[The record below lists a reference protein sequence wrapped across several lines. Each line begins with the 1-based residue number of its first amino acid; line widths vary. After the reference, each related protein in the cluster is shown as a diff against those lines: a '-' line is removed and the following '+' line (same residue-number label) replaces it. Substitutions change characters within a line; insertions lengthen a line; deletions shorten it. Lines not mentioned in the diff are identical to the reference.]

1 VGAILLIVP
10 PCSSLHKHNNNK
22 GSMTNAQEG
31 VKEQQARGGEEVV
44 FIAHLKGSKT
54 KINDGGG

>member
-1 VGAILLIVP
+1 MLLTAP
-10 PCSSLHKHNNNK
+10 PRSSLHKHNNNNK

-44 FIAHLKGSKT
+44 FIAHLKGMKT
-54 KINDGGG
+54 KIDDGGG